1 MADQHSIGQY
11 YTTKRSIRQLKWNER
26 HHFAIEDVIIIIRES
41 KMMTTMTKMKQQLKR
56 SEPRETRRYCLFL
69 SSSYTIMIILLL
81 SIRVWK
87 ETNS

>member
-1 MADQHSIGQY
+1 MSLLMADQHSIGQY

-56 SEPRETRRYCLFL
+56 STN
-69 SSSYTIMIILLL
+69 LLPEKRL
-81 SIRVWK
+81 DS
-87 ETNS
+87 